1 MQTELFKQEE
11 EDTPIFNVSDLTR
24 EVRKTLEHKFSQ
36 IWIRGE
42 ISNLRSHSSGHFYF
56 ILKDS
61 KSQLKAVLFRGDAM
75 GLSYMPK
82 EGDECLVFGDITVYE
97 ARGDY
102 QIRVKHLMQDGMG
115 SLRAKFEKLKNSLME
130 EGLFD
135 ESRKKALPSLPQKI
149 GVVTSLTGAALQDFL
164 SILKRREW
172 GGSLFLFNSSVQG
185 REAPAA
191 LHKAIQKAMTSDIQL
206 LVITRGGGSLED
218 LWAFNDENLVRLL
231 AGCNIPTISAI
242 GHQTDFVLTDF
253 VADLRAET
261 PSGAAEW
268 ISSAFLAHRES
279 VDEITNRFLRA
290 PKYFFSQK
298 IDRLDFLKVRLE
310 SSSPIS
316 QIERQHQHLDEVE
329 NRLKTYLRHRKE
341 RMVDKIQSLDHRLT
355 NCSLQS
361 TLKKGYTYLKNEEGK
376 ILSKASSLQNK
387 AKIIAHFSDGSRKLR
402 VED

>member
-1 MQTELFKQEE
+1 MQTELFEQEE
-11 EDTPIFNVSDLTR
+11 DDTPILNVSDVTR
-24 EVRKTLEHKFSQ
+24 EVRKTLEHKFFQ
-36 IWIRGE
+36 IWVRGE

-75 GLSYMPK
+75 GLSYIPK
-82 EGDECLVFGDITVYE
+82 EGDECLVFGGITVYE
-97 ARGDY
+97 ARGDF

-115 SLRAKFEKLKNSLME
+115 SLREKFEKLKNSLME
-130 EGLFD
+130 EGLFE
-135 ESRKKALPSLPQKI
+135 ESRKKAVPSLANKI
-149 GVVTSLTGAALQDFL
+149 GIVTSLTGAALQDFL
-164 SILKRREW
+164 SILKRRKW
-172 GGSLFLFNSSVQG
+172 GGETYLFNSSVQG
-185 REAPAA
+185 KEAPSA
-191 LHKAIQKAMTSDIQL
+191 LRKAIRKAMTWDIQL

-218 LWAFNDENLVRLL
+218 LWAFNDESLVRLV
-231 AGCNIPTISAI
+231 ADCNIPTISAI

-261 PSGAAEW
+261 PSAAAEW

-279 VDEITNRFLRA
+279 IDEITNRFLRA
-290 PKYFFSQK
+290 PKHFFSK
-298 IDRLDFLKVRLE
+298 KVDRLDFLKVRLDG
-310 SSSPIS
+310 SSPIS

-329 NRLKTYLRHRKE
+329 NRLKTYLRHRRE
-341 RMVDKIQSLDHRLT
+341 RMVDKLQSLDHRLT
-355 NCSLQS
+355 NCSLKS

-387 AKIIAHFSDGSRKLR
+387 GKIIAHFSDGSRNLR